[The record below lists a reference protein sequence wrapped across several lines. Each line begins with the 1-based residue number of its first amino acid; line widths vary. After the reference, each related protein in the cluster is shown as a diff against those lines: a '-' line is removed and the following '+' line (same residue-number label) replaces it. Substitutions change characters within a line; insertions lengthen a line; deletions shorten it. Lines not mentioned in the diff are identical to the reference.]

1 MTDQQLLTNFVSDRD
16 EAAFEAV
23 VLRYGPMV
31 LRVCR
36 DVLEHPADAED
47 AFQATFLVL
56 FRQAG
61 SIRDRAS
68 LGRWLC
74 EVAWRISRR
83 ERRRVARLR
92 SQERQALEMN
102 GEARSDYDPADRE
115 IKPVLQDEIRRLPSK
130 LRDPILLC
138 YFEGL
143 TVEAAARQLRVPV
156 GTLKSRLVKGREQ
169 LRSRLTRRGLAA
181 SAMLL
186 LMFSLTEEV
195 PAAVPSRLVESTVE
209 AGLRGSSGSR
219 RVAAMV
225 MAEESR
231 RPWIPLGP
239 YWALLI
245 GGLVVFGAIKL
256 ASARIIHVAPN
267 LAPMTSGTEAPP
279 TSGTEAPSH
288 CGSDAR

>member
-1 MTDQQLLTNFVSDRD
+1 MTDQQLLTNFLSDRD

-36 DVLEHPADAED
+36 DVLDRPADAED

-61 SIRDRAS
+61 SIRDRSS

-92 SQERQALEMN
+92 SQERQALEMD
-102 GEARSDYDPADRE
+102 GEARSDNDPADRE
-115 IKPVLQDEIRRLPSK
+115 VKPILQDEIRRLPSK

-143 TVEAAARQLRVPV
+143 TVEDAARRLRVPI
-156 GTLKSRLVKGREQ
+156 GTIKSRLAKGREL

-181 SAMLL
+181 STMLL
-186 LMFSLTEEV
+186 LMFGLTEEI
-195 PAAVPSRLVESTVE
+195 PAAVPSRLVSSTVE

-219 RVAAMV
+219 RIAAMV
-225 MAEESR
+225 KAEESR
-231 RPWIPLGP
+231 HAWFPLGN
-239 YWALLI
+239 YWMLFLGAI
-245 GGLVVFGAIKL
+245 VVFGAI
-256 ASARIIHVAPN
+256 R
-267 LAPMTSGTEAPP
+267 LAPAGIVHAASLLAPVWAGAAGAEAKTPCQ
-279 TSGTEAPSH
+279 GGAH
-288 CGSDAR
+288 

>member
-1 MTDQQLLTNFVSDRD
+1 MTDQQLLTNFLSDRD

-36 DVLEHPADAED
+36 DVLDHPADAED

-83 ERRRVARLR
+83 ERRRVARVR
-92 SQERQALEMN
+92 SQERQALEMD
-102 GEARSDYDPADRE
+102 GEARFDYDPADRE
-115 IKPVLQDEIRRLPSK
+115 VKPILQDEIRRLPSK

-143 TVEAAARQLRVPV
+143 TVEDAAHRLRVPI
-156 GTLKSRLVKGREQ
+156 GTIKSRLAKGREL

-181 SAMLL
+181 STMLL
-186 LMFSLTEEV
+186 LMFGLTEEI
-195 PAAVPSRLVESTVE
+195 PAAVPSRLVTSTVE
-209 AGLRGSSGSR
+209 AGLRGTSGSR
-219 RVAAMV
+219 KIAAMV
-225 MAEESR
+225 QAEESR
-231 RPWIPLGP
+231 RHWLSLGA
-239 YWALLI
+239 YWALFL
-245 GGLVVFGAIKL
+245 GAVVVFGALKL
-256 ASARIIHVAPN
+256 APAGIVHAASLFAPVSTGT
-267 LAPMTSGTEAPP
+267 AGADDTPHCQSGT
-279 TSGTEAPSH
+279 
-288 CGSDAR
+288 R

>member
-36 DVLEHPADAED
+36 DVLDHPADAED

-92 SQERQALEMN
+92 SQERQAPEMD
-102 GEARSDYDPADRE
+102 GEARSDHDPADRE
-115 IKPVLQDEIRRLPSK
+115 IKPVLQDEIRRLPAK

-138 YFEGL
+138 YYEGL
-143 TVEAAARQLRVPV
+143 TVEAAAQRLRVPV
-156 GTLKSRLVKGREQ
+156 GTLKSRLAKGREQ

-195 PAAVPSRLVESTVE
+195 PAAVPSRLVASTVE
-209 AGLRGSSGSR
+209 AGLRGSSDSR
-219 RVAAMV
+219 RIAAMV
-225 MAEESR
+225 KAEEAR
-231 RPWIPLGP
+231 RTWIPLGGFWP
-239 YWALLI
+239 LLI
-245 GGLVVFGAIKL
+245 VVIIVFGAIRL
-256 ASARIIHVAPN
+256 ASARIIPSLPKFAP
-267 LAPMTSGTEAPP
+267 LTFGIQGPEHCQPIAP
-279 TSGTEAPSH
+279 
-288 CGSDAR
+288 R